1 MKILQSIAYQRSYK
15 VILGNYIDK
24 TEEVKKVKKMGFS
37 LFIWVVHLIPL
48 KNPTQ
53 PPQKKPH
60 ITAGLENTS
69 GEDGARTHDLLAASQ
84 AL

>member
-37 LFIWVVHLIPL
+37 LFI
-48 KNPTQ
+48 
-53 PPQKKPH
+53 
-60 ITAGLENTS
+60 
-69 GEDGARTHDLLAASQ
+69 
-84 AL
+84 